1 MSPSSSLDVLGSQ
14 VHFSDEQ
21 AMLQD
26 SAVAFCRAQSPM
38 SAVRKL
44 IGSAGDSSTGFDHR
58 IWQSLAELGWLGI
71 AIPERFGGSGL
82 TLGHTAVIA
91 EAMGRQ
97 LLATP
102 FTSTLLC
109 TSGLLAG
116 GSAAQQAAW
125 LPKLA
130 LGGMATVALFEDEGD
145 WDLLSLT
152 CWAQASGTRLTLHG
166 AKTLVLDAAV
176 ADLLLVS
183 VQHDGAPALVLLPA
197 ADLPPQHLQREAVI
211 DETRRSYRLT
221 LDGLTLPAEALITGS
236 AAHDALHAI
245 RQAALLLASAEAA
258 GGIAGVLAVTVDYLN
273 SRSAFGRKIGS
284 YQALKH
290 GCADILIG
298 LERARSH
305 LHHAATLLVEA
316 GGGGAGEDGAGTN
329 HDAIEIA
336 LCMAKV
342 EAGDSFVAA
351 GDRSV
356 QFHGGFGFT
365 YDCDAQLY
373 LHRALW
379 LQPWF
384 GDAVHHRRR
393 LADLLLPLAP
403 LAPQRA

>member
-1 MSPSSSLDVLGSQ
+1 MTAPSSPDVLGIAL
-14 VHFSDEQ
+14 HFSDEQ
-21 AMLQD
+21 ALLQD

-44 IGSAGDSSTGFDHR
+44 IGSAGDESTGFDR
-58 IWQSLAELGWLGI
+58 SVWQAIAELGWLGI
-71 AIPERFGGSGL
+71 AVPERFGGSGL

-91 EAMGRQ
+91 EAMGRH

-102 FTSTLLC
+102 FASTLLC
-109 TSGLLAG
+109 TEGLLAG
-116 GSAAQQAAW
+116 GSAAQQLLW

-130 LGGMATVALFEDEGD
+130 QGSIGTVALFEDEGD
-145 WDLLSLT
+145 WNLLSPT
-152 CWAQASGTRLTLHG
+152 CCAELGDAGVTLQG

-183 VQHDGAPALVLLPA
+183 VQHHGAPALVLLPA
-197 ADLPPQHLQREAVI
+197 AHLTHQHRRREAVI

-221 LDGLTLPAEALITGS
+221 LDGLTLPAEALITG
-236 AAHDALHAI
+236 AAALGALHAI

-273 SRSAFGRKIGS
+273 TRSAFGRKIGS

-316 GGGGAGEDGAGTN
+316 GADGTDTGPIVP
-329 HDAIEIA
+329 DDIEVA
-336 LCMAKV
+336 LRMAKV
-342 EAGDSFVAA
+342 EAGDSFVTA

-384 GDAVHHRRR
+384 GDAAHHRRR

-403 LAPQRA
+403 LPA

>member
-1 MSPSSSLDVLGSQ
+1 MRPPSSPDVLGSAM
-14 VHFSDEQ
+14 HFSDEQ
-21 AMLQD
+21 TMLQD

-44 IGSAGDSSTGFDHR
+44 IGSAGDESTGFDR
-58 IWQSLAELGWLGI
+58 SVWQAIAELGWLGI
-71 AIPERFGGSGL
+71 AVPERFGGSGL
-82 TLGHTAVIA
+82 TLGHTAVVA
-91 EAMGRQ
+91 EAMGRH

-102 FTSTLLC
+102 YTSTLLC
-109 TSGLLAG
+109 TEGLLAG
-116 GSAAQQAAW
+116 GSTAQQALW

-130 LGGMATVALFEDEGD
+130 QGGIGTVAVFEDEGD
-145 WDLLSLT
+145 WDLRSLT
-152 CWAQASGTRLTLHG
+152 CRAEPSGAGLMLHG
-166 AKTLVLDAAV
+166 AKTLVQDAAV

-183 VQHDGAPALVLLPA
+183 ALHEGAPALVLLPA
-197 ADLPPQHLQREAVI
+197 ADLPRQHLKREAVI

-221 LDGLTLPAEALITGS
+221 LDGLTLPAEALITG
-236 AAHDALHAI
+236 A
-245 RQAALLLASAEAA
+245 AALQALQLIRRSALMLASAEAA

-273 SRSAFGRKIGS
+273 NRSAFGRKIGS
-284 YQALKH
+284 YQSLKH

-316 GGGGAGEDGAGTN
+316 GSARADTDRPAPDAE
-329 HDAIEIA
+329 AIEVA

-384 GDAVHHRRR
+384 GDAAHHRRR
-393 LADLLLPLAP
+393 LAALLLPLAP
-403 LAPQRA
+403 QRA

>member
-1 MSPSSSLDVLGSQ
+1 MSKPMSSDGLGSQ
-14 VHFSDEQ
+14 LHFSDEQ

-26 SAVAFCRAQSPM
+26 SAVTFCREQSPM
-38 SAVRKL
+38 SAVRRL
-44 IGSAGDSSTGFDHR
+44 IGHAGDGSTGFDR
-58 IWQSLAELGWLGI
+58 PVWQAMAELGWLGI
-71 AIPERFGGSGL
+71 NIPERFGGSGL

-91 EAMGRQ
+91 EAMGRH

-102 FTSTLLC
+102 FVSTLLC
-109 TSGLLAG
+109 TEGLLAG
-116 GSAAQQAAW
+116 GSAAQQLLW

-130 LGGMATVALFEDEGD
+130 QGSIGTVALFEDEGD
-145 WDLLSLT
+145 WDLLSPT
-152 CWAQASGTRLTLHG
+152 CHAEPGAAGVTLQG
-166 AKTLVLDAAV
+166 AKTLVLDAAG

-183 VQHDGAPALVLLPA
+183 VQHHGAPALVLLPTA
-197 ADLPPQHLQREAVI
+197 HLPPQHLQREAVI

-221 LDGLTLPAEALITGS
+221 LDGLGLPADALITG
-236 AAHDALHAI
+236 AAARRALQAV

-273 SRSAFGRKIGS
+273 TRSAFGRKIGS

-316 GGGGAGEDGAGTN
+316 GSTGADTAPIAP
-329 HDAIEIA
+329 DAIEIA
-336 LCMAKV
+336 LRMAKV

-384 GDAVHHRRR
+384 GDAAHHRRR

-403 LAPQRA
+403 QPA

>member
-1 MSPSSSLDVLGSQ
+1 MRTASSPDALGSQ
-14 VHFSDEQ
+14 LHFSDEQ

-26 SAVAFCRAQSPM
+26 SAAAFCREQSPM

-44 IGSAGDSSTGFDHR
+44 IAGAGDDSTGFDR
-58 IWQSLAELGWLGI
+58 PVWQAMAELGWLGI
-71 AIPERFGGSGL
+71 SVPENFGGSGL

-91 EAMGRQ
+91 EALGRH

-102 FTSTLLC
+102 FGSTLLGIE
-109 TSGLLAG
+109 GLLAG
-116 GSAAQQAAW
+116 ASAAQQAVW
-125 LPKLA
+125 LPRLA
-130 LGGMATVALFEDEGD
+130 QGGMATVAVFEDEGD
-145 WDLLSLT
+145 WDLLALQ
-152 CWAQASGTRLTLHG
+152 CRAEASGASLTLHG

-183 VQHDGAPALVLLPA
+183 VQHDGKPALLLLPA
-197 ADLPPQHLQREAVI
+197 TALPRQHLQREAVI

-221 LDGLTLPAEALITGS
+221 LDGLTLPA
-236 AAHDALHAI
+236 DALVTGTAARRALQAI
-245 RQAALLLASAEAA
+245 RQAAWLLASAEAA

-273 SRSAFGRKIGS
+273 NRSAFGRKIGS

-316 GGGGAGEDGAGTN
+316 GSADAGTAAREP
-329 HDAIEIA
+329 DAIEIA
-336 LCMAKV
+336 LRMAKV

-384 GDAVHHRRR
+384 GDAAHHRRR
-393 LADLLLPLAP
+393 LADLLLPLAAQP
-403 LAPQRA
+403 A